1 MPCTSGIVGPS
12 PTHTVARLVFR
23 NFWSFIALVAAV
35 SEWLLWWWFGG
46 LRGPVAFHVAVVALL
61 MAFNRLA
68 AVAIEQEKHRRP
80 VARALGMTALAVGFG
95 SFVVAGSVAGLGLL
109 WAVVGGLVAWPA
121 AAGGGAVPALPLTD
135 PGFRLLGAAGGTASG
150 LAMLYGYWRGHR
162 AIEIERRTLV
172 LPTLP
177 AGLDGLR
184 IVHVSDLHVGPL
196 SDRGA
201 LEDAFARVASLDAD
215 LVCVTGDIVDSPK
228 TEIAAWTPLLA
239 RLGARLG
246 VFAILGNHDRDAG
259 VERVAEAILRD
270 TDWRLLRDAVATIA
284 VGDDHLHLLGLEDRR
299 PPAITERLPALLAA
313 VPAGGFAVLLA
324 HHPDVFDEAAAAAVP
339 LTLAGHTH
347 GGQLAVPY
355 FPQLNVARL
364 MISRRSVGWF
374 RQDGQYLHVSAG
386 LGVSGQRV
394 RVGMPCEV
402 TEITL
407 ARPDESAAS

>member
-1 MPCTSGIVGPS
+1 
-12 PTHTVARLVFR
+12 VARFVFR
-23 NFWSFIALVAAV
+23 NFWSFIALVAAL

-46 LRGPVAFHVAVVALL
+46 LRGAFTFHLAVLAFLVG
-61 MAFNRLA
+61 FNRLA
-68 AVAIEQEKHRRP
+68 AVALEQEKHRRP
-80 VARALGMTALAVGFG
+80 LARALGMGALAIGFG
-95 SFVVAGSVAGLGLL
+95 SFVVAGSVTGLSLV
-109 WAVVGGLVAWPA
+109 WVVVGGLFAWPA
-121 AAGGGAVPALPLTD
+121 AAGGAVTALPLSD
-135 PGFRLLGAAGGTASG
+135 PGFRLVGAGGAVASG

-162 AIEIERRTLV
+162 ALEIERRTLV

-196 SDRGA
+196 SDRAA
-201 LEDAFARVASLDAD
+201 LEDAFARVAALDPD
-215 LVCVTGDIVDSPK
+215 LVCVTGDIADSAK
-228 TEIAAWTPLLA
+228 TELPAWTPLLA
-239 RLGARLG
+239 RLRARHG

-259 VERVAEAILRD
+259 VERVAAAILRD
-270 TDWRLLRDAVATIA
+270 TPWRLLRDAMATLD
-284 VGDDHLHLLGLEDRR
+284 VGAGRLHVLGLEDRR
-299 PPAITERLPALLAA
+299 VPSFTDRLPSLLGQ
-313 VPAGGFAVLLA
+313 VPAGGFAVLLG
-324 HHPDVFDEAAAAAVP
+324 HHPDVFDEAAAAGVP

-355 FPQLNVARL
+355 FPQLNVARF

-394 RVGMPCEV
+394 RLGMPCEI

-407 ARPDESAAS
+407 VRPAGDETT